1 MLQEASRILRRRW
14 LCLGF
19 GCTYM
24 RRLLRG
30 WAGRWG
36 TYLRQELRRVKL
48 WHGYWRR
55 RKSYDTEESRSYRDS
70 KKTIDTKYPTLTA
83 QDAVQVGHPPRRDL
97 ARSCLALL
105 TCSLPSTGREL
116 SQGILSDFAEKPQV
130 LRLRLAPR
138 TRQTPLRMTTLVG
151 ISTEPSCLIYA
162 FSASAKDLRPA
173 LIAGL
178 IRGVSGFG
186 LFMRQ
191 LGLVDMLSACK
202 GRDL

>member
-1 MLQEASRILRRRW
+1 MTV
-14 LCLGF
+14 LCTLFSLVQLKREFSDAGHCKREP
-19 GCTYM
+19 GQK
-24 RRLLRG
+24 G
-30 WAGRWG
+30 WNNCLVSSG
-36 TYLRQELRRVKL
+36 
-48 WHGYWRR
+48 
-55 RKSYDTEESRSYRDS
+55 
-70 KKTIDTKYPTLTA
+70 
-83 QDAVQVGHPPRRDL
+83 
-97 ARSCLALL
+97 SCLALL

-191 LGLVDMLSACK
+191 LLVFNPCAAIEIPIEVCNNQASTK
-202 GRDL
+202 GSSHRIWCVISVAAGG

>member
-1 MLQEASRILRRRW
+1 MTQE
-14 LCLGF
+14 
-19 GCTYM
+19 T
-24 RRLLRG
+24 
-30 WAGRWG
+30 
-36 TYLRQELRRVKL
+36 
-48 WHGYWRR
+48 
-55 RKSYDTEESRSYRDS
+55 
-70 KKTIDTKYPTLTA
+70 
-83 QDAVQVGHPPRRDL
+83 
-97 ARSCLALL
+97 RSCLALL
-105 TCSLPSTGREL
+105 PCSLPSTGREL

-162 FSASAKDLRPA
+162 FSVSAKDLRPA

-191 LGLVDMLSACK
+191 VGFVDMFSAFH
-202 GRDL
+202 GTRFVTRDIVRLRRETAGPSTSFGAKNAPNSAQDDNSCWDFNSLRHD

>member
-1 MLQEASRILRRRW
+1 
-14 LCLGF
+14 
-19 GCTYM
+19 M
-24 RRLLRG
+24 RRADIACDSGVSLVNLG
-30 WAGRWG
+30 P
-36 TYLRQELRRVKL
+36 
-48 WHGYWRR
+48 
-55 RKSYDTEESRSYRDS
+55 SR
-70 KKTIDTKYPTLTA
+70 
-83 QDAVQVGHPPRRDL
+83 

-105 TCSLPSTGREL
+105 TCSPPSTGRDL

-162 FSASAKDLRPA
+162 LSASAKDLRPA

-191 LGLVDMLSACK
+191 LLEFVTKTIHQIPDFSATQTTARFNKSVEGREESALVPNWSFQAAKTVTETAFFSYRL
-202 GRDL
+202 